1 MQRLTAWTHHGMEQ
15 RRHLNDTRA
24 GAGLITGSVFLVAT
38 SDALIKLGS
47 AQFTVWQ
54 LYVVRSAIAIAML
67 LVWLGQSQRSST
79 WLQLTWDR
87 WTLLRSA
94 ALTLMWIAFYAALP
108 HVSLSLAALAL
119 YTAPL
124 FIALLSAKVL
134 REQVNPRRWMAI
146 ALGFLGVL
154 LILRPTAEHFS
165 AMSLLPVLAALLYAV
180 AAVVTRTRCASHCA
194 LSLALNL
201 NLCLCLVGALVLL
214 GHRLQSPSSEPVH
227 EGFLAP
233 HWVSLGPAQWGLLS
247 VLAVLMVLMS
257 VGVAKA
263 YQLGPSTIV
272 GTFDYSYLLFAMF
285 WGFALFNEVPD
296 AIMIV
301 GMGLIAASGVWVL
314 RG

>member
-1 MQRLTAWTHHGMEQ
+1 MQRLTAWTHHGMER

-54 LYVVRSAIAIAML
+54 LYVIRSTIAIAL
-67 LVWLGQSQRSST
+67 LLLWLCLSQRSST
-79 WLQLTWDR
+79 GLQLTWDR

-165 AMSLLPVLAALLYAV
+165 AMSLLPVLAALFYAV

>member
-54 LYVVRSAIAIAML
+54 LYVIRSTIAIAL
-67 LVWLGQSQRSST
+67 LLLWLCLSQRSST
-79 WLQLTWDR
+79 GLQLTWDR

-314 RG
+314 HG

>member
-54 LYVVRSAIAIAML
+54 LHVVRSTIAIAL
-67 LVWLGQSQRSST
+67 LLLWLCLSQRSST

>member
-54 LYVVRSAIAIAML
+54 LYVVRSTIAVAL
-67 LVWLGQSQRSST
+67 LLLWLCLSQRSST

>member
-1 MQRLTAWTHHGMEQ
+1 MEK
-15 RRHLNDTRA
+15 RRFLHDTRA
-24 GAGLITGSVFLVAT
+24 GAQLITGSVFLVAT

-54 LYVVRSAIAIAML
+54 LYVVRSAIAIAL
-67 LVWLGQSQRSST
+67 LLLWLGLSQRSST
-79 WLQLTWDR
+79 WHHLIWDR

-180 AAVVTRTRCASHCA
+180 AAVVTRTRCANHCT

>member
-15 RRHLNDTRA
+15 RRLLHDTRA

-54 LYVVRSAIAIAML
+54 LYVVRSAIAIAL
-67 LVWLGQSQRSST
+67 LLLWLGLSQRSGA
-79 WLQLTWDR
+79 WHHLTWDR

-94 ALTLMWIAFYAALP
+94 ALSLMWIAFYAALP

-124 FIALLSAKVL
+124 FIALLSAWVL
-134 REQVNPRRWMAI
+134 REPVSPRRWMAI
-146 ALGFLGVL
+146 VLGFLGVL
-154 LILRPTAEHFS
+154 LILRPTAADFS
-165 AMSLLPVLAALLYAV
+165 VMTLLPVLAALLYAV
-180 AAVVTRTRCASHCA
+180 AAVVTRTRCHDRGA
-194 LSLALNL
+194 LSLAFNL
-201 NLCLCLVGALVLL
+201 NLCLCLVGAVVLL
-214 GHRLQSPSSEPVH
+214 GHRLLGSSPEPSH
-227 EGFLAP
+227 DGFLTP
-233 HWVSLGPAQWGLLS
+233 HWAPMGTAQWGLMS

-285 WGFALFNEVPD
+285 WGFALFDEVPD
-296 AIMIV
+296 TTMIV

>member
-67 LVWLGQSQRSST
+67 LVWLGLSQRSST

-180 AAVVTRTRCASHCA
+180 AAVVTRTQCASHCA

>member
-1 MQRLTAWTHHGMEQ
+1 MEQ

-54 LYVVRSAIAIAML
+54 LYVIRSTIAIAL
-67 LVWLGQSQRSST
+67 LLLWLCLSQRST
-79 WLQLTWDR
+79 TGLQLTWDR

>member
-54 LYVVRSAIAIAML
+54 LYVVRSAIAIAL
-67 LVWLGQSQRSST
+67 LLLWLGLSQRSGA
-79 WLQLTWDR
+79 WHHLTWDR

-94 ALTLMWIAFYAALP
+94 ALSLMWIAFYAALP

-124 FIALLSAKVL
+124 FIALLSAKML

>member
-1 MQRLTAWTHHGMEQ
+1 MQRLTAWTHHGMEK
-15 RRHLNDTRA
+15 RRFLHDTRA
-24 GAGLITGSVFLVAT
+24 GAQLITGSVFLVAT

-54 LYVVRSAIAIAML
+54 LYVIRSTIAIAL
-67 LVWLGQSQRSST
+67 LLLWLCLSQRSST

>member
-54 LYVVRSAIAIAML
+54 LYVVRSTIAIAL
-67 LVWLGQSQRSST
+67 LLLWLCLSQRSST

>member
-54 LYVVRSAIAIAML
+54 LYVIRSTIAIAL
-67 LVWLGQSQRSST
+67 LLLWLCLSQRST
-79 WLQLTWDR
+79 TGLQLTWDR

>member
-1 MQRLTAWTHHGMEQ
+1 MEQ
-15 RRHLNDTRA
+15 RPHLKHTNS
-24 GAGLITGSVFLVAT
+24 GAALITGSVFLVSA

-54 LYVVRSAIAIAML
+54 LYVVRSAIAVVLL
-67 LVWLGQSQRSST
+67 LVWLGVSHRSSA
-79 WLQLTWDR
+79 WHHLTWDR

-124 FIALLSAKVL
+124 FIALLSAQVL
-134 REQVNPRRWMAI
+134 REPVNPRRWMAI
-146 ALGFLGVL
+146 ALGLLGVG
-154 LILRPTAEHFS
+154 LILRPTAADFS
-165 AMSLLPVLAALLYAV
+165 AMTLLPVLAALLYAV
-180 AAVVTRTRCASHCA
+180 AAVVTRTRCGGCSA

-214 GHRLQSPSSEPVH
+214 GHWLMSPSPQPVPDS
-227 EGFLAP
+227 FLAP
-233 HWVSLGPAQWGLLS
+233 HWVPMGSAQWGLLS

-263 YQLGPSTIV
+263 YQISPSVIV

-296 AIMIV
+296 ATMIV

-314 RG
+314 RN